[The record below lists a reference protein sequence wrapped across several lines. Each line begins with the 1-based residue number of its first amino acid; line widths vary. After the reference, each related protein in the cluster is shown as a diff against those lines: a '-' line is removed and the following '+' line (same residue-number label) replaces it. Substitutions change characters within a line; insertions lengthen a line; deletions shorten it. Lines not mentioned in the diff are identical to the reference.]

1 MKKFTAI
8 LLVVLVAC
16 TCLFANAAQE
26 AATPAQ
32 TGRTQKLVLTFPE
45 INAETDNACLFL
57 KEFARL
63 VNERT
68 NGMIEINVF
77 GGGQLGTEAECIE
90 GLRLGTYAFF
100 RINPANLATRGVDIP
115 EYTALGLP
123 FLLQSVQGGLDFLYS
138 DYGKMLGDEVLTKS
152 NGQIRSLY
160 NYICTPARNMF
171 TKTKCTSLA
180 DFTKLKVRSE
190 TSQIK
195 IDMINCWASATPLAM
210 SEIYTSLSTGV
221 LDGCENTFAGLK
233 NNSWYEQVKY
243 VYETE
248 HVVGSSVILVS
259 EAVWQQLSAE
269 EQEIITKSMKEAC
282 DWFQQKTDEDQKPII
297 EFLKQQGV
305 VITPCT
311 DKQAWLDSC
320 APLYAKYATGVRADF
335 ISTIQSYK

>member
-1 MKKFTAI
+1 MKKALTV
-8 LLVVLVAC
+8 LLVAAMAMAMV
-16 TCLFANAAQE
+16 FAQGNQE
-26 AATPAQ
+26 AATGA
-32 TGRTQKLVLTFPE
+32 RTQKLVLTFPE

-57 KEFARL
+57 KEFANK
-63 VNERT
+63 VSERT

-77 GGGQLGTEAECIE
+77 GGGQLGNEAECIE

-100 RINPANLATRGVDIP
+100 RINPANLKTRGVDIP

-138 DYGKMLGDEVLTKS
+138 DYGHKLGDQIYEKS
-152 NGQIRSLY
+152 NHEIRSLY

-171 TKTKCTSLA
+171 TKTPCSSLA
-180 DFTKLKVRSE
+180 DFAKLKVRSE

-243 VYETE
+243 VYQTE

-259 EAVWQQLSAE
+259 EAVWKQLSAE
-269 EQEIITKSMKEAC
+269 EQQIISECMKEAC
-282 DWFQQKTDEDQKPII
+282 DWFQQKTDEDQAGII
-297 EFLKQQGV
+297 AFLEEKGV

-320 APLYAKYATGVRADF
+320 NGLYAKYAADVAPDF

>member
-1 MKKFTAI
+1 MKKF
-8 LLVVLVAC
+8 LVVLLIVA
-16 TCLFANAAQE
+16 TSFGMLFAQGGAE
-26 AATPAQ
+26 AKPAE
-32 TGRTQKLVLTFPE
+32 GRTSKLVLTFPE
-45 INAETDNACLFL
+45 INADSDLACQFL
-57 KEFARL
+57 VRFADTVKEK
-63 VNERT
+63 T

-77 GGGQLGTEAECIE
+77 GSGQLGTEAECIE

-100 RINPANLATRGVDIP
+100 RINPANLATRGVNIP

-138 DYGKMLGDEVLTKS
+138 DYGHALGDQIYEKS
-152 NGQIRSLY
+152 NGEIRSLY

-171 TKTKCTSLA
+171 SKTLCTTLG
-180 DFTKLKVRSE
+180 DFSKLKVRSE

-221 LDGCENTFAGLK
+221 LDGCENTLSGLR
-233 NNSWYEQVKY
+233 NNNWYEQVKY
-243 VYETE
+243 VLETE

-259 EAVWQQLSAE
+259 EAVWKQLSEE
-269 EQEIITKSMKEAC
+269 EQKIISEALKEAC
-282 DWFQQKTDEDQKPII
+282 EWFQAETDKQIAENKA
-297 EFLKQQGV
+297 FLESKGV
-305 VITPCT
+305 TFTPCT

-320 APLYAKYATGVRADF
+320 KDLYAKYASAVAPDF